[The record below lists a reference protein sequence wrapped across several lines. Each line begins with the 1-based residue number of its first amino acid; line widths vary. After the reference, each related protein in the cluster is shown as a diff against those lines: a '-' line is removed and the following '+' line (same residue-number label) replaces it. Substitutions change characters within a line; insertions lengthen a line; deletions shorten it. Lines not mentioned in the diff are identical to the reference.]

1 MKFNN
6 IELILKKSSYEF
18 EVNDPVYQK
27 SDCIFCSENSS
38 FGGYSFAYAG
48 LIYKMLVPVV
58 QFQNENPIYPL
69 RKILSL
75 DNLSK
80 PIQICTPVIK
90 NNRVEAKTL
99 MNEILDV
106 SRKNRFCKI
115 VFTHFIKINQ
125 SHHKLN
131 MLGILDA
138 LKENNLNSELSIVL
152 SIDENHIE
160 AFEAIL
166 NEYNNA

>member
-6 IELILKKSSYEF
+6 IILILKKSSYEF
-18 EVNDPVYQK
+18 EVNDPVYK
-27 SDCIFCSENSS
+27 NSECIFCSENSS

-48 LIYKMLVPVV
+48 LIYKMLLPVV
-58 QFQNENPIYPL
+58 QFQNENPVYPL

-99 MNEILDV
+99 MNEILDI
-106 SRKNRFCKI
+106 SIKNRFCKI

-125 SHHKLN
+125 FHHELN
-131 MLGILDA
+131 ILGILDA

-152 SIDENHIE
+152 LIDENHIE

>member
-38 FGGYSFAYAG
+38 FGGYSFAFAG
-48 LIYKMLVPVV
+48 FIYKMLVPVV
-58 QFQNENPIYPL
+58 QVQNENRVYPL
-69 RKILSL
+69 RKIISK
-75 DNLSK
+75 DNLSR

-90 NNRVEAKTL
+90 NNREAAKEL
-99 MNEILDV
+99 MNEIL
-106 SRKNRFCKI
+106 RFCKKNSFYKI
-115 VFTHFIKINQ
+115 VLTHFIKIN
-125 SHHKLN
+125 SFHHDLN
-131 MLGILDA
+131 LLGILDS
-138 LKENNLNSELSIVL
+138 LKYNDSNLVLNIVL
-152 SIDENHIE
+152 PIDENHIE
-160 AFEAIL
+160 AFEAFL